1 MATKRMDCNTVK
13 EIYMKK
19 SEKKKKNFK
28 FGKNK
33 AFTLI
38 ELLSVIVVLAII
50 ALISVP
56 LVLKYIN
63 DSKLHSFTT
72 TVHNISDAVNYYV
85 AEKELKNETLAYPE
99 VVDVKDLNLKNKD
112 RLSGTVSIYKENDGV
127 KFSYNNITNGEFI
140 VNGDNESNSILN
152 TKDVEN
158 PILKALDDDI
168 VVDNYKH
175 YIYGINSINDVPNL
189 FTVQNGSLEF
199 EQLNSFSYST
209 GTKLHVKDKNGII
222 YQTFE
227 IVSFG
232 DINGDTVIDVLDAA
246 DVQKYTTNKKP
257 SEIEIF
263 CVDFNNN
270 GAIDQEDFDFEM
282 DLVIDTCTVNQQNKK
297 ITC

>member
-1 MATKRMDCNTVK
+1 
-13 EIYMKK
+13 MKK

-28 FGKNK
+28 FDKNK

-38 ELLSVIVVLAII
+38 ELLSVIVVLTII

-63 DSKLHSFTT
+63 DSKLHSFQT
-72 TVHNISDAVNYYV
+72 TVRNIEDAVDYYV
-85 AEKELKNETLAYPE
+85 AEKELKNEALAYPE

-112 RLSGTVSIYKENDGV
+112 KLSGTVSIYKENEGV

-140 VNGDNESNSILN
+140 VNGDNESNNVLN
-152 TKDVEN
+152 TKDVEI

-168 VVDNYKH
+168 VIDNYKH
-175 YIYGINSINDVPNL
+175 YIYGINNINDVPNL

-209 GTKLHVKDKNGII
+209 GTKLHVKDKNGVI

-232 DINGDTVIDVLDAA
+232 DITGDTVIDVLDIHY
-246 DVQKYTTNKKP
+246 VQLYSNSLTP
-257 SEIEIF
+257 SALEIF
-263 CVDFNNN
+263 CADFNNN
-270 GAIDQEDFDFEM
+270 GIIDREDYNYE
-282 DLVIDTCTVNQQNKK
+282 LELALKNCTVNQQNKK